1 MRDECAKMETLMHTY
16 THIVRTLSFSFLP
29 LSLSL
34 SPPFFLTLYFSF
46 VHGETWVFF
55 LVVQCFQVLRF
66 VRTNKCRAQSSV
78 LFVRFFV
85 LSDVVGSD
93 CRAQVRRHSFTR
105 FFFFVVRAL
114 HGCEIENSFGRAFRR
129 ASSVRVS
136 AKRNA
141 RLVIFRSTITG
152 GFLLSE

>member
-1 MRDECAKMETLMHTY
+1 MCENGNVDAYVHTHVHSAY
-16 THIVRTLSFSFLP
+16 PFLLLSP
-29 LSLSL
+29 SLSL
-34 SPPFFLTLYFSF
+34 SFSLYAVFSF

-114 HGCEIENSFGRAFRR
+114 HGCEIENSFGRASACKFS
-129 ASSVRVS
+129 AS
-136 AKRNA
+136 
-141 RLVIFRSTITG
+141 LGET
-152 GFLLSE
+152 

>member
-1 MRDECAKMETLMHTY
+1 MCENGNVDAYVHTHSAY
-16 THIVRTLSFSFLP
+16 PFLLLSPS

-114 HGCEIENSFGRAFRR
+114 HGCEIENSFGRASACKFS
-129 ASSVRVS
+129 AS
-136 AKRNA
+136 
-141 RLVIFRSTITG
+141 LGET
-152 GFLLSE
+152 

>member
-1 MRDECAKMETLMHTY
+1 MCENGNVDAYVHTHSAY
-16 THIVRTLSFSFLP
+16 PFLLLSPS

-114 HGCEIENSFGRAFRR
+114 HGSEIENSFGRAFRR

>member
-1 MRDECAKMETLMHTY
+1 MCENGNVDAYVHTHSAY
-16 THIVRTLSFSFLP
+16 PFLLLSPS

-141 RLVIFRSTITG
+141 RI
-152 GFLLSE
+152 

>member
-1 MRDECAKMETLMHTY
+1 MCENGNVDAYVHTHSAY
-16 THIVRTLSFSFLP
+16 PFLLLSPS

-93 CRAQVRRHSFTR
+93 
-105 FFFFVVRAL
+105 
-114 HGCEIENSFGRAFRR
+114 
-129 ASSVRVS
+129 
-136 AKRNA
+136 
-141 RLVIFRSTITG
+141 
-152 GFLLSE
+152 LSLIHI

>member
-1 MRDECAKMETLMHTY
+1 MCENGNVDAYVY
-16 THIVRTLSFSFLP
+16 THMYIVRTLSFSFLP
-29 LSLSL
+29 LS
-34 SPPFFLTLYFSF
+34 PPFFLTVYFSF

-114 HGCEIENSFGRAFRR
+114 RGCEIENSFGRASACKFS
-129 ASSVRVS
+129 AS
-136 AKRNA
+136 
-141 RLVIFRSTITG
+141 LGET
-152 GFLLSE
+152 

>member
-1 MRDECAKMETLMHTY
+1 MCENGNVDAYVHTHSAY
-16 THIVRTLSFSFLP
+16 PFLLLSPSLSLFLSPLLSFS
-29 LSLSL
+29 
-34 SPPFFLTLYFSF
+34 LYAVFSF